1 MVVSWL
7 SHISLPSIDGF
18 RRLLAQGRS
27 LRHRSDSVR
36 FLRSFCRADE
46 ATGMPLHD
54 PDRTR
59 SDRAAYHIPSTQN
72 LGLVIWGNWNGHL
85 FRGDGPVSGLKK
97 VPLLQ

>member
-1 MVVSWL
+1 
-7 SHISLPSIDGF
+7 
-18 RRLLAQGRS
+18 
-27 LRHRSDSVR
+27 
-36 FLRSFCRADE
+36 
-46 ATGMPLHD
+46 MPLHD